1 MEQNTK
7 ENGML
12 RRIAEME
19 KVNRS
24 GQMVPYMKVIG
35 KMIKQTARED

>member
-1 MEQNTK
+1 MELNMK

-19 KVNRS
+19 KVSKS

-35 KMIKQTARED
+35 KTIKQTVRED